1 MLRLNTE
8 PDDTLVR
15 GSSCEP
21 KSESGCLF
29 RSGAGTKAIDTVAR
43 WFEES
48 MNRSMR
54 SPARRGAAAV
64 WVALAFAGGLAS
76 CYEPQAQRLSC
87 DDVLPA
93 GTYDFAQ
100 VQALVQ
106 DQQKGCQGDECHG
119 GAGQEQ
125 GVRLDEPAL
134 VYDEFSHRPEK
145 FYAVLA
151 SGFMPEEGTPWSDD
165 DLKLLRSWYC
175 NGAFPP

>member
-1 MLRLNTE
+1 MDVADARRWT
-8 PDDTLVR
+8 P
-15 GSSCEP
+15 
-21 KSESGCLF
+21 
-29 RSGAGTKAIDTVAR
+29 RSGDSKSMTRSLLKPAR
-43 WFEES
+43 W
-48 MNRSMR
+48 RVPR
-54 SPARRGAAAV
+54 ACAALGLGGAL
-64 WVALAFAGGLAS
+64 VA
-76 CYEPQAQRLSC
+76 CYEPSEQRLKC
-87 DDVLPA
+87 DDVLPV

-125 GVRLDEPAL
+125 GIRLDEPAL

-151 SGFMPEEGTPWSDD
+151 SGFMPEEGTPWSED